1 MTSDNILRFYE
12 DLHPP
17 SVLPGGVK
25 VMNPYGSQHAWN
37 CTQQFYEKFFQDDNK
52 RILLLGINPGRFGSG
67 ITGIPFTDPIQ
78 LERCGVKNTFEKRAE
93 LSSTFIYELI
103 DHMGG
108 PTAFYQ
114 SYYVSAVC
122 PLGFTKDGVNLNYYD
137 LKELQ
142 EKWEPFFVSTLK
154 EQIEFC
160 HTDEVYSIGM
170 GKNVN
175 YIQYLNKKYK
185 LFEKITPLPH
195 PRWIMQYRLKLK
207 QHFIEDISNKL
218 RVLPK

>member
-12 DLHPP
+12 GLHPP
-17 SVLPGGVK
+17 GVLPGGVK
-25 VMNPYGSQHAWN
+25 ILNPYTSQQAWN
-37 CTQQFYEKFFQDDNK
+37 CTQQFYEKFFHDDNK

-160 HTDEVYSIGM
+160 YTDEVYSIGM